1 MPALAPITVLC
12 SLEPLLVDDALK
24 AIKSQALGVLPELNQ
39 DSIDLGEAGV
49 TPLLEAAST
58 LPMMAP
64 LRFVHG
70 RHLDKLAAKD
80 HGALLAY
87 LAAPCP
93 TTVLVLTAN
102 KLDQRSKLAQAI
114 KAHKVLTVLEAP
126 RGQQLP
132 DWIMARARAS
142 GCAISHR
149 AASRLGELVGAE
161 LGVLVMSL
169 QKLSLYVGANKTID
183 VADVETVVSRTQEAS
198 IFELTGAIGRRD
210 WPVATTRLQEL
221 LAEGEAPLRVLAMVV
236 REIRLLLGAK
246 ELPGRA
252 QDVAATLGVRP
263 FVAERLQS
271 DAKRFAADEL
281 LGALR
286 AAEACDAALKS
297 RGLKPALQLQR
308 LLLQLCVAA

>member
-1 MPALAPITVLC
+1 
-12 SLEPLLVDDALK
+12 
-24 AIKSQALGVLPELNQ
+24 LGTLPELNQ
-39 DSIDLGEAGV
+39 DSIDLGEVGV

-58 LPMMAP
+58 LPMMASY
-64 LRFVHG
+64 RFVHG

-80 HGALLAY
+80 HGALLSY

-93 TTVLVLTAN
+93 STVLVLTAA
-102 KLDQRSKLAQAI
+102 KLDQRSKLAQAL
-114 KAHKVLTVLEAP
+114 KARKVLTVLEPP

-132 DWIMARARAS
+132 DWIMGRAKAC
-142 GCAISHR
+142 GYAISHR
-149 AASRLGELVGAE
+149 AASRLAELVGAE

-169 QKLSLYVGANKTID
+169 QKLALFVGANQIID
-183 VADVETVVSRTQEAS
+183 VADVDAVVSRTQEAS

-210 WPVATTRLQEL
+210 WLTASTRLQRL

-271 DAKRFAADEL
+271 DAKRFAAHEL

-286 AAEACDAALKS
+286 AAEACDAGLKS

-308 LLLQLCVAA
+308 LLVQLCVAA